1 MFLSFFFALN
11 YSGQVVHAQVSDIQE
26 KEKVTEGLAKE
37 LKNLERV
44 FKNISQ
50 LIFLNLEKF
59 ANYIAGQV
67 AKEQAAN
74 KEIKKS
80 EAAKEIK
87 KSEAAK
93 GLAKVEAEIKVE
105 EALLAYI
112 QKDYKTA
119 YKLLSPIAE
128 QGNDKAQYKL
138 GIMYNDGQGVPQD
151 YKEAG
156 KWFRLAAEQENHK
169 AELSLG
175 FLYKDGKGVTKDSDE
190 AMKLFTLAAEGG
202 IPLAQQLLG
211 LLLQAK
217 GLENVVLWSG
227 PEVEKEDYILAHK
240 WLNLS
245 ISNFDART
253 QSAAINSAKKTR
265 SEIEKRLTPSQIEE
279 AQKLAKEWMESHSK
293 EEEIGAK
300 NKKKEAGKKVTAKVS
315 EAAKENIEV
324 KENIKAKQQEDYE
337 AELFPNAEKERLAA
351 QKRMAEVGVEQAKV
365 EDQVRRKE
373 KMRNSDDTSNS
384 NLAKS
389 LLSYQHPQCGNY
401 TFIDLLGDRLINRK
415 WKDVQHK
422 NFMNKKLVMLNTFDT
437 HQNKNIEVVFEMR
450 PDGSFQT
457 FNVTPGNLYGSQGKF
472 ALIFLTVVMEKC
484 R

>member
-1 MFLSFFFALN
+1 MALTKCKECGKEISSN
-11 YSGQVVHAQVSDIQE
+11 AVNCPGCGNPLTQSSPATKETMTWEKFWE
-26 KEKVTEGLAKE
+26 KEKKF
-37 LKNLERV
+37 
-44 FKNISQ
+44 FKILGVIVLVSICVQ
-50 LIFLNLEKF
+50 FLPTNEE
-59 ANYIAGQV
+59 V
-67 AKEQAAN
+67 AV

-80 EAAKEIK
+80 DTYN
-87 KSEAAK
+87 EAAK

-138 GIMYNDGQGVPQD
+138 GIMYSDGQGVPQD

-175 FLYKDGKGVTKDSDE
+175 FLYKDGKGVTKDSEE

-202 IPLAQQLLG
+202 IPLAQNVLG

-217 GLENVVLWSG
+217 GLEN
-227 PEVEKEDYILAHK
+227 EKEDYILAHK

-265 SEIEKRLTPSQIEE
+265 SEIEKELTPSQLEE

-293 EEEIGAK
+293 
-300 NKKKEAGKKVTAKVS
+300 
-315 EAAKENIEV
+315 
-324 KENIKAKQQEDYE
+324 
-337 AELFPNAEKERLAA
+337 
-351 QKRMAEVGVEQAKV
+351 
-365 EDQVRRKE
+365 
-373 KMRNSDDTSNS
+373 
-384 NLAKS
+384 
-389 LLSYQHPQCGNY
+389 
-401 TFIDLLGDRLINRK
+401 
-415 WKDVQHK
+415 
-422 NFMNKKLVMLNTFDT
+422 
-437 HQNKNIEVVFEMR
+437 
-450 PDGSFQT
+450 
-457 FNVTPGNLYGSQGKF
+457 
-472 ALIFLTVVMEKC
+472 
-484 R
+484 